1 MTDVG
6 QLLQMMQIWTSIYH
20 PQTDGLVEY
29 FSQNLKRMQWRVID
43 MEGRNRDLLPLYV
56 LLAVK
61 EMPQDNMEFIP
72 FKLLFGR
79 QSQSLPNVAKEA

>member
-61 EMPQDNMEFIP
+61 EMPQDNTVWSSYPSSSCLGDNPRACLM
-72 FKLLFGR
+72 
-79 QSQSLPNVAKEA
+79 